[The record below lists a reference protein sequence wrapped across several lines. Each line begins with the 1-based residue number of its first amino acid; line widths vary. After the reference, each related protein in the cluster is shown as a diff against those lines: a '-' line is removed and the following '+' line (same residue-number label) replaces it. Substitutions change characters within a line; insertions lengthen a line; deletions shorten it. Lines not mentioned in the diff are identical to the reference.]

1 MYKRIFLLV
10 CIFFWFFFAFSEES
24 TYQQN
29 YQNFPVI
36 ETFSKTDFFPTI
48 TELSSK
54 NPIFKQFSQDVEIN
68 YKKIAL
74 EKETNLMFYKYRAT
88 KDDTLHFI
96 AARCN
101 ISYDSIA
108 TLNHIS
114 SIHSDISG
122 KILLIPTVPGLFVPK
137 NGISTIEKI
146 MLCRNF
152 DTSEILCYNINN
164 EEFYFLENTKFDETE
179 RMFFLNDNIRSPLPN
194 GILSSRYGLRNSP
207 ISGKPLFHNGI
218 DLAAELNSPVLSC
231 LSGKVLECNYND
243 VYGNYVVI
251 LHDNNMKSF
260 YAHLSSFACEKGA
273 YVTTGQII
281 GYVGLTGLTTGPHL
295 HFEVYVSGQ
304 TKDPW
309 ELIN

>member
-1 MYKRIFLLV
+1 MYKRIFLLI
-10 CIFFWFFFAFSEES
+10 CICFWFFFAFSEES

-68 YKKIAL
+68 YKKLAI

-122 KILLIPTVPGLFVPK
+122 KILFIPTVPGLFIPK
-137 NGISTIEKI
+137 NAV
-146 MLCRNF
+146 F
-152 DTSEILCYNINN
+152 
-164 EEFYFLENTKFDETE
+164 
-179 RMFFLNDNIRSPLPN
+179 
-194 GILSSRYGLRNSP
+194 
-207 ISGKPLFHNGI
+207 
-218 DLAAELNSPVLSC
+218 
-231 LSGKVLECNYND
+231 
-243 VYGNYVVI
+243 
-251 LHDNNMKSF
+251 
-260 YAHLSSFACEKGA
+260 
-273 YVTTGQII
+273 
-281 GYVGLTGLTTGPHL
+281 
-295 HFEVYVSGQ
+295 
-304 TKDPW
+304 
-309 ELIN
+309 